1 MKHIMFQDVPVDSD
15 FKSQGNTWKKV
26 STRTAR
32 IIDPSEFKHKIF
44 YFGKSEYVYVE
55 INS

>member
-1 MKHIMFQDVPVDSD
+1 MKHVMFQDVLLNTN
-15 FKSQGNTWKKV
+15 FKSQGNTWNKV

-32 IIDPSEFKHKIF
+32 IIDPSRFNNRVF

-55 INS
+55 VGS